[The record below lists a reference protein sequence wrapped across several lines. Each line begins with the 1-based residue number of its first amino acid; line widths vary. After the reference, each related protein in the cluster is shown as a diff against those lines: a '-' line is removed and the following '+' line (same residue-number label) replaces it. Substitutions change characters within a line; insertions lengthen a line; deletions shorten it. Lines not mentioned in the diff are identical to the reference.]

1 MKANEKKK
9 FVVPVTWVMAGEVVV
24 EAKNELEA
32 NDLANAMTLDK
43 FENVAPVNHSLDIDF
58 DMIEE
63 VPTPEDTQAAK
74 SSLQG
79 ADVVVVA
86 GGLSGAAG
94 EVIEMTTSTQGEPAV
109 VIFLKKDADKQVMGK
124 AGDEVIALASDVEV
138 DMIEEVPTPAD
149 TQAAV
154 EDYVFWREA
163 IEGVK

>member
-1 MKANEKKK
+1 MTNEKKE
-9 FVVPVTWVMAGEVVV
+9 T
-24 EAKNELEA
+24 
-32 NDLANAMTLDK
+32 
-43 FENVAPVNHSLDIDF
+43 
-58 DMIEE
+58 
-63 VPTPEDTQAAK
+63 K

-138 DMIEEVPTPAD
+138 DMIEEVPTPED

-154 EDYVFWREA
+154 EDFVFWREA
-163 IEGVK
+163 TEGVK

>member
-1 MKANEKKK
+1 MTNEKKE
-9 FVVPVTWVMAGEVVV
+9 T
-24 EAKNELEA
+24 
-32 NDLANAMTLDK
+32 
-43 FENVAPVNHSLDIDF
+43 
-58 DMIEE
+58 
-63 VPTPEDTQAAK
+63 K

-138 DMIEEVPTPAD
+138 DMIPTPED